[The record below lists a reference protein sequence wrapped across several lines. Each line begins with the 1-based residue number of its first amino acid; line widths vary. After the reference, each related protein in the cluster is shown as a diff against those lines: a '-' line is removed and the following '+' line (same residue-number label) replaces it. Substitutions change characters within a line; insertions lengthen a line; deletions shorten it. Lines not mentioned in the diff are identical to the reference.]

1 MANWVDIKHEI
12 VEQTAPASEPIAL
25 SEAKAFL
32 RVDQNTHDSLI
43 STLIATA
50 RRRVESDTGRSLKNT
65 TWDLTADA
73 FGDERMIRLPRVPLV
88 SVTHI
93 KTYDEDDSE
102 STFSSSSYRV
112 DTAFGRIALGDDQD
126 WPSDLRTLG
135 AVSIRFVAGYGT
147 DNADVPQELKLAI
160 YQLLTHW
167 FENADPNV
175 PQDSVNAAYS
185 AHIAA
190 YRLGQ
195 HFG

>member
-1 MANWVDIKHEI
+1 MANWIDIEHEI

-25 SEAKAFL
+25 SEANAFL

-43 STLIATA
+43 SQLIATA

-65 TWDLTADA
+65 TWDLTADR
-73 FGDERMIRLPRVPLV
+73 FGDERIIRVPRVPLV

-93 KTYDEDDSE
+93 KTYDEDDAA

-112 DTAFGRIALGDDQD
+112 DTALGRIALNDDED
-126 WPSDLRTLG
+126 WPTDLRSLG

-147 DNADVPQELKLAI
+147 DSDDVPQELKLAM

-175 PQDSVNAAYS
+175 PQESVNSAYGS
-185 AHIAA
+185 HIAA